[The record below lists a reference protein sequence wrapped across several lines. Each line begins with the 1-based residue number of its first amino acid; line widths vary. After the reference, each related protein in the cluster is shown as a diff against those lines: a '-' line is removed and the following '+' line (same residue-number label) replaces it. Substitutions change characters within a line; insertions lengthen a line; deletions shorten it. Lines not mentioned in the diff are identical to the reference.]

1 MSDRPDRYQSLRQ
14 VFLFRSGGS
23 SGEPTPVEVEWVW
36 EHRGRPVFKF
46 RGVDSMSDAE
56 LLRGA
61 EVRIPAE
68 ERLELP
74 PGEFY
79 HSDLIGC
86 EVVERQTGNVLGTVR
101 ELQEFGGP
109 GLLAVQGPEGEL
121 LVPFARSI
129 CVDID
134 ITGRRIMVDLPE
146 GLKEL

>member
-1 MSDRPDRYQSLRQ
+1 M
-14 VFLFRSGGS
+14 
-23 SGEPTPVEVEWVW
+23 EVEWVW

-46 RGVDSMSDAE
+46 RGVDSISDAE
-56 LLRGA
+56 LLQGA

-68 ERLELP
+68 ERPELP

-86 EVVERQTGNVLGTVR
+86 DVVERQTGQVLGTVR
-101 ELQEFGGP
+101 ELQEHGGP
-109 GLLAVQGPEGEL
+109 GLLAVDRTEGEL

-129 CVDID
+129 CTEID
-134 ITGRRIMVDLPE
+134 VAGRRIVVDLPE